1 MNVTQDVSNR
11 VESTVNDQAL
21 TRSRVIRR
29 RSSGVGHSISIESG
43 PLGLEQRKSCLFSFR
58 KKNKPLEFI
67 LPDGETLVLESCP
80 GLPPHSCSY
89 YGMYHLIDREL
100 DCQRS
105 ENCHLEG
112 VRVWRISGSYIMVK
126 YCSWSLLNR
135 TSGKLS
141 NPESCELIDKDIYSL
156 KYHMNGSVYELFDE
170 LQLLYPSYTAEN

>member
-67 LPDGETLVLESCP
+67 LPDGKTLVLESCP
-80 GLPPHSCSY
+80 GSWTVKEVKTA
-89 YGMYHLIDREL
+89 IWKEL
-100 DCQRS
+100 
-105 ENCHLEG
+105 E
-112 VRVWRISGSYIMVK
+112 
-126 YCSWSLLNR
+126 

-170 LQLLYPSYTAEN
+170 LQLLQTLKIYRTWFNGETLTSSGAVGQVFISKKHKPTDQVEQFYYLN